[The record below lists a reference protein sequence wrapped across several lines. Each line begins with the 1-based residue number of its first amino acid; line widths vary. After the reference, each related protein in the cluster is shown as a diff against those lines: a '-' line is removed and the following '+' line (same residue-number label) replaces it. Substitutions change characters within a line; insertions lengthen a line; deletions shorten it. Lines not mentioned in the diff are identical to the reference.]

1 MHTRRHDEGRGPNK
15 IRLHHLWKWCRY
27 LSTKWFRRAFIKQFT
42 QALVSHLMLWNVF
55 TVIKTQ
61 TGRSGANE
69 TLKLIN
75 PRSQCF
81 LYKQGTRIMSAA
93 GFTRTFLKLCFTAP
107 AVFITNYTHIISGM
121 FHTPHSLHQSSEAF
135 KWQVTLQTATGNTH
149 WHVSACYMHSCCV
162 SRNQS
167 R

>member
-1 MHTRRHDEGRGPNK
+1 MWWRGSRAKQDPSSSSLKMMQIFIHKVIQTCIHQTVYAGFSFALNVVKCFHCNK
-15 IRLHHLWKWCRY
+15 D
-27 LSTKWFRRAFIKQFT
+27 
-42 QALVSHLMLWNVF
+42 
-55 TVIKTQ
+55 TQ

-75 PRSQCF
+75 PRSHCF
-81 LYKQGTRIMSAA
+81 LYKRGTRIMSAP
-93 GFTRTFLKLCFTAP
+93 GFTRTFLKLCFAAP

-121 FHTPHSLHQSSEAF
+121 FHTPHSLHQSSEALF

-167 R
+167 G